1 MTYAQDM
8 SPIFDS
14 LAALDAQRGYSHI
27 AIAASWF
34 VPRSHDLDEHAA
46 RVFLDVL
53 EDVLSRQEG
62 GAGEVG
68 LVLMFRGGF
77 AVFAD
82 SVRRALAPLTVKSAS
97 LLTSVTGA
105 ATPIA
110 LLAQKLELAMGAGLG
125 SAATGTIGPVSPAW
139 NPELVDVLGKD
150 LFALEES
157 ERRRMLGLER
167 ERRERELLSNALALS
182 FGFSNIDE
190 DQREALIS
198 ALGFEGLGAQLAL
211 GAREL
216 EALGVQARW
225 LEGDARA
232 TSRVLAHA
240 LEDLLGLKKE
250 PAPAYT
256 ASGIGTEVEFE
267 MATGEPGAVIASS
280 ERAWLLELDT
290 GRPDPDT
297 GLYQG
302 DWLSLR

>member
-8 SPIFDS
+8 TPIFDS
-14 LAALDAQRGYSHI
+14 LAALDAQRGYPHI

-46 RVFLDVL
+46 RIFLDVL
-53 EDVLSRQEG
+53 EHTLAVGEG
-62 GAGEVG
+62 AEVG

-82 SVRRALAPLTVKSAS
+82 SVRRSLAPLMVKSAC

-110 LLAQKLELAMGAGLG
+110 LLAQELELAMGAGLG
-125 SAATGTIGPVSPAW
+125 SAATGTIGPVPPAW
-139 NPELVDVLGKD
+139 APEFVDGDRED
-150 LFALEES
+150 LFSREEP
-157 ERRRMLGLER
+157 ERRRMLAMAR

-182 FGFSNIDE
+182 FGFSGIDE

-198 ALGFEGLGAQLAL
+198 ALGFRGLGAQLAL

-216 EALGVQARW
+216 EALGVSARW
-225 LEGDARA
+225 IDGDARA
-232 TSRVLAHA
+232 TTRRLALA

-267 MATGEPGAVIASS
+267 MASGEPGAVIASS

-302 DWLSLR
+302 DWLQLR